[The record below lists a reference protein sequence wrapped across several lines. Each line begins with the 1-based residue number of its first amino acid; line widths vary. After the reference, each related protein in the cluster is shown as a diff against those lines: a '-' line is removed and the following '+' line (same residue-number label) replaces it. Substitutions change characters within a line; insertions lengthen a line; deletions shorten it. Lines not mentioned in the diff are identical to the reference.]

1 MHSPLNQPESDKDID
16 ARYEAIKNLNRTKS
30 APAIPTH
37 RIILKIPNAQL
48 TNLFDADGELHSTTD
63 KSITNNNEHTP
74 NNLNNVANR
83 STTTSPTSPNPNT
96 GYINSNISYTGN
108 LLDSILLIRGNLESN
123 QTRPKSSFVP
133 RTNTFDKCVK
143 NENAEKSETVGN
155 QVTVHFSSQSP
166 TDLDE
171 GAQFDQQQRAV
182 KSVVAEVKTAKPT
195 YRCKVIEV
203 ENFGKEPI
211 VEGYDQIL
219 PTTRVKSSNS
229 KLSRAK
235 TASLRQKRSESQF
248 TKQQRAQTAAKAT
261 ANESAEFHY
270 TLTDYHRELQLASP
284 DKKPITQT
292 SSQLELA
299 ERFLR
304 KVNLQPNEFQ
314 KSADTNSEPR
324 ELDVKIVE
332 GHWKDHLLNRE

>member
-1 MHSPLNQPESDKDID
+1 MLHL
-16 ARYEAIKNLNRTKS
+16 AIKNLNRTKS

-48 TNLFDADGELHSTTD
+48 TNLFDADGELHSTLD
-63 KSITNNNEHTP
+63 KSNTNNNIESTSNN
-74 NNLNNVANR
+74 NNLHNVANR
-83 STTTSPTSPNPNT
+83 SSPSPTSPNPNT
-96 GYINSNISYTGN
+96 GYMNNNISYTGN
-108 LLDSILLIRGNLESN
+108 LLDSILLIRGNLETN

-133 RTNTFDKCVK
+133 RTNTYEKCVK
-143 NENAEKSETVGN
+143 NENTEKTESVGN
-155 QVTVHFSSQSP
+155 QVTVHYSSQSP

-182 KSVVAEVKTAKPT
+182 KSVVTEVKTVKPT

-248 TKQQRAQTAAKAT
+248 TKQQRAQTATKA
-261 ANESAEFHY
+261 ASNESAEFHY
-270 TLTDYHRELQLASP
+270 TITDYHRELQLASP

-304 KVNLQPNEFQ
+304 KVNLQTNEFQ
-314 KSADTNSEPR
+314 KSTETNSDSR
-324 ELDVKIVE
+324 ELDVKVVE